1 VTGAP
6 QSVDAW
12 RGFRPIPRRRARLA
26 AGLALACVAV
36 GGNVLVYSSLGDKID
51 VVQLTTDVRAGQQLT
66 AAQVRLVEVDLDPT
80 VPTVGA
86 ADVTAVVGQYAR
98 VHLAA
103 GTLLASELVQHRP
116 LVSPGTSVV
125 AIEVT
130 DARVPAGVRERSR
143 VGLVVVA
150 ADGSAPFTTEGR
162 VVYDGASVH
171 DGESPV
177 LSVEV
182 RAADAVAVASATDV
196 RIVLLDPGVDPA
208 IHTLGAS

>member
-1 VTGAP
+1 MTVIQP
-6 QSVDAW
+6 SVDAR
-12 RGFRPIPRRRARLA
+12 RGFRPAPRRRARLA

-36 GGNVLVYSSLGDKID
+36 GGNVLIYSSLGDKVE
-51 VVQLTTDVRAGQQLT
+51 VVQLTADVRPGQQLT
-66 AAQVRLVEVDLDPT
+66 STQLRLVEVDLDPT

-86 ADVTAVVGQYAR
+86 ADVNAMVGQYAR
-98 VHLAA
+98 VHLAS
-103 GTLLASELVQHRP
+103 GSLLASQLLQPGP

-125 AIEVT
+125 AIDVT

-150 ADGSAPFTTEGR
+150 ADGSAPFNAEGR
-162 VVYDGASVH
+162 VVYDGSSGQDRELAA
-171 DGESPV
+171 

-182 RAADAVAVASATDV
+182 PADDAATVAAAADV

-208 IHTLGAS
+208 ITTIGAD